1 LYNALLSVPLN
12 PGEVV
17 YDPGCTAETG
27 SQEAWE
33 GLNLAMQERYGEGF
47 FTEASQAKFCVADGN
62 IATAMKS
69 YSAAFEI
76 PGKGVFKLAGSA
88 LPCGDD
94 PKRHTPTS
102 SAIPLVRHS
111 GL

>member
-1 LYNALLSVPLN
+1 MPSAQGSRGTAGTDELAHAYPLYNALLSVPLN

-62 IATAMKS
+62 IATAMK
-69 YSAAFEI
+69 
-76 PGKGVFKLAGSA
+76 
-88 LPCGDD
+88 
-94 PKRHTPTS
+94 T
-102 SAIPLVRHS
+102 
-111 GL
+111 